1 MDCQSG
7 DSDFQLEKYDHSAK
21 EVQHK
26 VSIKLGTSISN
37 VERQQGVIMRT
48 GVHQRLK
55 HSLQRQSQ
63 VKKNLFLI
71 WELFEMR
78 ILWDW
83 GSLLGNGLRT
93 SFAGTWRKQDWAEW
107 IIELWLGHNKGF
119 GLSHKELWSWVDPSV
134 LFRIEARGQA
144 LVPSHKPRCRLKSG
158 RECEPGKE
166 VSLAE
171 GNF

>member
-21 EVQHK
+21 EVQYK

-78 ILWDW
+78 IL
-83 GSLLGNGLRT
+83 
-93 SFAGTWRKQDWAEW
+93 
-107 IIELWLGHNKGF
+107 
-119 GLSHKELWSWVDPSV
+119 
-134 LFRIEARGQA
+134 
-144 LVPSHKPRCRLKSG
+144 
-158 RECEPGKE
+158 
-166 VSLAE
+166 
-171 GNF
+171 